1 MPTPPQSLG
10 TQASATSFYPNL
22 GNADSAFP
30 TAPVTA
36 APVVNNIVTT
46 AGPATKE
53 FNTHS
58 TNLDNMLATLN
69 QTPAKSTN
77 TATISN
83 TNDAYTQMLDRIG
96 NTSDLATKALIGTIQ
111 AGRANSANRLNTEYN
126 NYKSGLQLLGIQHND
141 AQATPD
147 LLMGHIQQA
156 ENEHQAKIQQLDV
169 ETNKALMD
177 AKVAKDNGNLAI
189 LKEKMAYVKDL
200 NQQKQDYLK
209 NIADQMGAE
218 TKIADNIVGGVYA
231 ELNKLAPA
239 DKERYLQAVAQKY
252 NISLGSLVKAMTSE
266 SERLVDRNTKNTK
279 NTTSNAPLS
288 ILDIQRY
295 NDLYPDAGINAGDTE
310 AEANTKVAATNT
322 PEAKTRS
329 IIQTIKDGGGTYEE
343 VLKEI
348 GDDVNQIAIAKEVYG
363 ITNEE
368 ITTPEKKVGTE
379 TSFTLPNSPFGING
393 ADTYKKIIS
402 GISNFF

>member
-1 MPTPPQSLG
+1 MPTPSLG

-30 TAPVTA
+30 NA
-36 APVVNNIVTT
+36 APVVTPPVSNNVVTT
-46 AGPATKE
+46 SSTAKNE

-58 TNLDNMLATLN
+58 NTLDNMLANLN
-69 QTPAKSTN
+69 QTPTKSSN
-77 TATISN
+77 TATVGN
-83 TNDAYTQMLDRIG
+83 TNDAYTQMLDRTSQ
-96 NTSDLATKALIGTIQ
+96 NSDLATKALIGTIQ

-177 AKVAKDNGNLAI
+177 AKVAKDNGDLAV
-189 LKEKMAYVKDL
+189 LKEKMSYIKDL

-218 TKIADNIVGGVYA
+218 TKIADNIVGGVYT

-239 DKERYLQAVAQKY
+239 DKEKYLQAVASKY
-252 NISLGSLVKAMTSE
+252 NISLGSLVKAMTTE
-266 SERLVDRNTKNTK
+266 KERLTDRSVKNAKVATTKLT
-279 NTTSNAPLS
+279 LS
-288 ILDIQRY
+288 EKKDNVY
-295 NDLYPDAGINAGDTE
+295 SGINQLLSPNVKD
-310 AEANTKVAATNT
+310 
-322 PEAKTRS
+322 
-329 IIQTIKDGGGTYEE
+329 KDGVPYIDENGFITPTAFKTLIGAAREE
-343 VLKEI
+343 GISRKNFLDEYSDLLFTGDLKAY
-348 GDDVNQIAIAKEVYG
+348 GLTAKELKAL
-363 ITNEE
+363 
-368 ITTPEKKVGTE
+368 TPAE
-379 TSFTLPNSPFGING
+379 
-393 ADTYKKIIS
+393 
-402 GISNFF
+402 